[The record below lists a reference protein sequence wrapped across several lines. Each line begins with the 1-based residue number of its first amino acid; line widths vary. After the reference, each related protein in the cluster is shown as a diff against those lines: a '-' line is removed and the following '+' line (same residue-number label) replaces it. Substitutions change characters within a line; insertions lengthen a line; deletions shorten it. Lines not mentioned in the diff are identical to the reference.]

1 MGLSSI
7 LVARMSGSARRE
19 QVRLPIFSFYVVAA
33 LAGVVLAFFVLR
45 RVSAV
50 KRQWGTGDR

>member
-1 MGLSSI
+1 
-7 LVARMSGSARRE
+7 MSGSARRE